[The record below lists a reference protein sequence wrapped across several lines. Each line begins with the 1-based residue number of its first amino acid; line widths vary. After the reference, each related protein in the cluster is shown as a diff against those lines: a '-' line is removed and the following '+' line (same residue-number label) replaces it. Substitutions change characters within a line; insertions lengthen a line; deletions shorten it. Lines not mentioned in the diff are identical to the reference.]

1 MSNFH
6 RYFLVMPTLARFE
19 LEVHQRVER
28 GEGMTADGMIKL
40 LADLSAE
47 GFGDEMALDQ
57 ERVGI
62 GWATFP
68 HLYAD
73 YYVFQYATG
82 ISGAHALANR
92 ILSGVPGAA
101 GDYLSFLR
109 AGSSMYPLDA
119 LRMAG
124 VDLLTPQPVEETFQ
138 VLSSLIDRLEQL
150 VSG

>member
-1 MSNFH
+1 
-6 RYFLVMPTLARFE
+6 
-19 LEVHQRVER
+19 
-28 GEGMTADGMIKL
+28 
-40 LADLSAE
+40 
-47 GFGDEMALDQ
+47 MAFDR

-92 ILSGVPGAA
+92 ILSGTPGTAD
-101 GDYLSFLR
+101 DYLSFLC
-109 AGSSMYPLDA
+109 AGGSMYPLDA

-124 VDLLTPQPVEETFQ
+124 VDLASPQPVEETFA
-138 VLSSLIDRLEQL
+138 VLSGLIDRLEAL
-150 VSG
+150 VNG